1 MSADYVILVD
11 EQDNELG
18 TMEKLQAHIEAKLHR
33 AISVFIFN
41 DRKEMLLQKRAST
54 KYHSAN
60 LWTNTCCSH
69 PKPNENTTD
78 AAKRRLK
85 EEMGIDCNLQAVFNF
100 TYLAKL
106 ENGISEHEFD
116 HVFFGFTNDKPKL
129 NLEEASDYKYL
140 SLDKI
145 ENQLKQNPEQFT
157 VWFTIIFERVKTEL
171 NNAK

>member
-1 MSADYVILVD
+1 MSTDYVILVD

-18 TMEKLQAHIEAKLHR
+18 KMEKLQAHLEAQLHR
-33 AISVFIFN
+33 AISVFVFN
-41 DRKEMLLQKRAST
+41 SNKEMLLQKRASG

-78 AAKRRLK
+78 AAKRRLQ
-85 EEMGIDCNLQAVFNF
+85 EEMGITCNLNYVFNF

-106 ENGISEHEFD
+106 ENGITEHEFD
-116 HVFFGFTNDKPKL
+116 HVFFGFTNDIPVL

-140 SLDKI
+140 SLEKI
-145 ENQLKQNPEQFT
+145 ENQLNQNSEQFT
-157 VWFTIIFERVKTEL
+157 VWFKLIFDKIKTEL
-171 NNAK
+171 N